1 MVYQR
6 ATIRSIYGS
15 HMIKNVPQSS
25 KSSKGSEYLFLFKG
39 GWSVL
44 IKRLSIKVTLR
55 SLLLLA
61 IMEKGQNQITDC
73 KINDVLW
80 QNRCCLLSL
89 SFQ

>member
-39 GWSVL
+39 GWSL
-44 IKRLSIKVTLR
+44 SIKRLSIKITLR

-61 IMEKGQNQITDC
+61 IIEKGQNQINDC
-73 KINDVLW
+73 KINDVLLW
-80 QNRCCLLSL
+80 QNRCLLSF